1 MATAESNREEKQSYD
16 KELVRLLSGKRVLIK
31 YGGNAMISE
40 EKRQNVLLQIARLKE
55 LNIQPVVVH
64 GGGPVIQQMLDQAG
78 IETVFE
84 DGHRVTTRDAM
95 GIVELALSGKVNGD
109 LVKGLNRLNTNAV
122 GLSGKDG
129 KMVQAIKRGH
139 IKSNG
144 EKKVEV
150 DLGFVGDVDRID
162 TKIIDTLLNAGYLPV
177 ISPVASGTD
186 GEDYNINADMFAGHL
201 AGALKADAFVAI
213 TNVDGLMTDPAKAET
228 RILSTTTDEV
238 KAMFGTI
245 IKGGMIP
252 KIEACLIGL
261 EKGVKEAHIVNGSDE
276 NSLLKQ
282 LLTKNRPGTTIK

>member
-1 MATAESNREEKQSYD
+1 MPKAETDRKLTQPFDD
-16 KELVRLLSGKRVLIK
+16 KLVRSLSGKRVLIK
-31 YGGNAMISE
+31 YGGNAMTSE

-84 DGHRVTTRDAM
+84 DGHRVTTKDAM

-109 LVKGLNRLNTNAV
+109 LVKGLNRLNTSAV

-139 IKSNG
+139 LKSDGKN
-144 EKKVEV
+144 KVEV
-150 DLGFVGDVDRID
+150 DLGFVGDVD
-162 TKIIDTLLNAGYLPV
+162 IIDTTIILTLLDAGYLPV
-177 ISPVASGTD
+177 VSPVASGAD

-201 AGALKADAFVAI
+201 AGALKAEAFVAI

-228 RILSTTTDEV
+228 RILSTTADDV
-238 KAMFGTI
+238 QAMFGTI

-261 EKGVKEAHIVNGSDE
+261 KKGVKEAHIVNGSDD

-282 LLTKNRPGTTIK
+282 LLTNSKPGTTIK